1 MTSSTRARKV
11 APLLDQFGVRTTLV
25 PAAPLE
31 ARAQAA
37 PTESGVPPGAGN
49 SVPAGRFS
57 AFLLLV
63 NPEYAKG
70 VLARA
75 NALKLPVRRI
85 CPMSDVVVDDTG
97 ADELLGP
104 ETTLGMKE
112 YLAAARK

>member
-1 MTSSTRARKV
+1 MTSSTRVRKV
-11 APLLDQFGVRTTLV
+11 APLPDQASVRTTLV
-25 PAAPLE
+25 PARTLD
-31 ARAQAA
+31 ARPQSTS
-37 PTESGVPPGAGN
+37 TENGPPAGGK
-49 SVPAGRFS
+49 SAPAGRVS
-57 AFLLLV
+57 AFVMLV

-85 CPMSDVVVDDTG
+85 CPMSDVVVDDSG